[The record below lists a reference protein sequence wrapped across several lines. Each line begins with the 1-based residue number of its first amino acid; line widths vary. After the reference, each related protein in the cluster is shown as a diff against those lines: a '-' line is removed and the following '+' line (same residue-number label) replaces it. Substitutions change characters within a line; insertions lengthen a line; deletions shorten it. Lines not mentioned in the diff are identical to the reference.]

1 MNKLLVIMTL
11 LFPILSVGANV
22 STTNINKIKEL
33 NDLTER
39 KERVDNVSFLIT
51 YNYVNKFI
59 TTNVTPVENMDLCE
73 RLKVVLEN
81 DKKRIKTEMYNGYI
95 ENRFECLTV
104 EYND

>member
-73 RLKVVLEN
+73 RLKFVLEN
-81 DKKRIKTEMYNGYI
+81 DKKRIKTEMYNGYM

>member
-22 STTNINKIKEL
+22 STTNINKMKEL
-33 NDLTER
+33 NDLTES

-81 DKKRIKTEMYNGYI
+81 DKKRIKNEMYNGYM

-104 EYND
+104 EYNY

>member
-39 KERVDNVSFLIT
+39 KERVYNVSFLIT

>member
-22 STTNINKIKEL
+22 STTNINKMKEL
-33 NDLTER
+33 NDLTES

-81 DKKRIKTEMYNGYI
+81 DKKRIKNEMYNGYM

-104 EYND
+104 EYN

>member
-39 KERVDNVSFLIT
+39 KEHVDNVSFLIT

>member
-73 RLKVVLEN
+73 RLKIVLEN

>member
-33 NDLTER
+33 NDLAER

>member
-39 KERVDNVSFLIT
+39 KGRVDNVSFLIT

>member
-1 MNKLLVIMTL
+1 MNKLWVIMTL
-11 LFPILSVGANV
+11 LFPVLSVGANV
-22 STTNINKIKEL
+22 STTNLNKIKEL
-33 NDLTER
+33 NGLTES

-81 DKKRIKTEMYNGYI
+81 DKKRIKTEMYNGYM